1 MWVMGMGVWAGQGT
15 AQPSPRGQAREV
27 AGWARNPMQRE
38 RMPGRCLSDS
48 QREAQSASSAAVSVP
63 HVLVE
68 NLDFSLPLPLWPQE
82 VLEPIQ
88 LQQTF
93 TKHVL
98 QRLGHFQGSVMGTQE
113 IHNTKMNIQVSL
125 ASRSF
130 CSLDACSFTSKHL
143 LKLLRCQALCWVL
156 WVKTGVRHV
165 NRLLRGFWSQAGKV
179 RGMSQRG
186 QC

>member
-1 MWVMGMGVWAGQGT
+1 MGMGVWAGQGT

-27 AGWARNPMQRE
+27 AGWDRNPMQRE
-38 RMPGRCLSDS
+38 RVPGRCLRDS
-48 QREAQSASSAAVSVP
+48 QREAQSASSAAVSVS
-63 HVLVE
+63 HVLVQ

-113 IHNTKMNIQVSL
+113 IHDTKMNIQGHPRRRG
-125 ASRSF
+125 ASAPLM
-130 CSLDACSFTSKHL
+130 CVL
-143 LKLLRCQALCWVL
+143 LPANIC
-156 WVKTGVRHV
+156 
-165 NRLLRGFWSQAGKV
+165 
-179 RGMSQRG
+179 
-186 QC
+186 

>member
-1 MWVMGMGVWAGQGT
+1 MGMGVWAGQGT

-48 QREAQSASSAAVSVP
+48 QREAQSASSAAVSVS

-82 VLEPIQ
+82 VLEPTQ

-93 TKHVL
+93 TKHDY
-98 QRLGHFQGSVMGTQE
+98 RDSGIF
-113 IHNTKMNIQVSL
+113 K
-125 ASRSF
+125 
-130 CSLDACSFTSKHL
+130 
-143 LKLLRCQALCWVL
+143 AL
-156 WVKTGVRHV
+156 
-165 NRLLRGFWSQAGKV
+165 
-179 RGMSQRG
+179 
-186 QC
+186 